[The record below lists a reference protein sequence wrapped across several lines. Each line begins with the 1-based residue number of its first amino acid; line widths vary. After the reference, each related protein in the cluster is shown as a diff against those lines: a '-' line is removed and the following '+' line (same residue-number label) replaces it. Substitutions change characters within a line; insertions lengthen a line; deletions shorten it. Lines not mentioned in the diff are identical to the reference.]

1 MYLTF
6 TTLWANSANDKLT
19 IFFLPFPEKKICH
32 FMQIV
37 SIGDNL
43 HEMSI
48 CLCWGFTAQSTQ
60 WGHVERGQF
69 T

>member
-1 MYLTF
+1 MQP
-6 TTLWANSANDKLT
+6 A
-19 IFFLPFPEKKICH
+19 IKIC
-32 FMQIV
+32 IYDLDLKV
-37 SIGDNL
+37 INNL
-43 HEMSI
+43 DLKVINSVGLVLDKNI